1 MVHRQGAY
9 RAAVPSNRSGSR
21 ARCERHVRAGSP
33 LGLAHPSAGSDA
45 HRDGGSW
52 FRAELGRSRRRDSSR
67 GCGLVSARRETLA
80 WRHARQRVGAL
91 RHPGGTR
98 REGRELAG
106 ESQRRTIPTKTP
118 EYEAEV
124 IPYLKRAFVTLAKKL
139 WKCQKRLRERRE
151 SGQRRRRG
159 TLPDNADAGS
169 VSGL

>member
-1 MVHRQGAY
+1 MVHRQGAC
-9 RAAVPSNRSGSR
+9 RAAVQGNSSGSR

-52 FRAELGRSRRRDSSR
+52 LRAERGRSHRRDSSR
-67 GCGLVSARRETLA
+67 GCGLVSARREALA
-80 WRHARQRVGAL
+80 RRHARQRVDAP

-98 REGRELAG
+98 REGRELDG
-106 ESQRRTIPTKTP
+106 EGQRRTIPTKTP
-118 EYEAEV
+118 DDKAEA

-139 WKCQKRLRERRE
+139 WKGQKRLTERRE
-151 SGQRRRRG
+151 SGQRRPRG

>member
-1 MVHRQGAY
+1 MVHRQGAC
-9 RAAVPSNRSGSR
+9 RAAVPGNRSGSR

-67 GCGLVSARRETLA
+67 GCGLVCARREALA
-80 WRHARQRVGAL
+80 RHHARQRVGAP

-98 REGRELAG
+98 RQGRELDG
-106 ESQRRTIPTKTP
+106 EGQRRTIPTKTP

-124 IPYLKRAFVTLAKKL
+124 FRYLKRAFVTLAKKL

-151 SGQRRRRG
+151 SGQRRPRG

>member
-1 MVHRQGAY
+1 MVYRQGAC
-9 RAAVPSNRSGSR
+9 RAAVQGNRSGSR
-21 ARCERHVRAGSP
+21 ARCERSVRAGSP

-98 REGRELAG
+98 RQGRELDG
-106 ESQRRTIPTKTP
+106 EGERRTIPAKTLV
-118 EYEAEV
+118 YKAEAK
-124 IPYLKRAFVTLAKKL
+124 PYLKRVFVTLAKKL
-139 WKCQKRLRERRE
+139 WKGQRKLTERRE
-151 SGQRRRRG
+151 SGQRRPRG

-169 VSGL
+169 V

>member
-1 MVHRQGAY
+1 MVHRPGAG
-9 RAAVPSNRSGSR
+9 RAPVPSNRSGSR

-52 FRAELGRSRRRDSSR
+52 PCAELGRSRRRDSSR
-67 GCGLVSARRETLA
+67 GGDLVSARRETLA
-80 WRHARQRVGAL
+80 RRHARQRVGAP

-98 REGRELAG
+98 RQGRELDG
-106 ESQRRTIPTKTP
+106 EGQRRTIPTKTP

-124 IPYLKRAFVTLAKKL
+124 IPYLKRAIVTLAKKL
-139 WKCQKRLRERRE
+139 WKRQKRLRERKDG
-151 SGQRRRRG
+151 GQRRRRRP
-159 TLPDNADAGS
+159 LPDKADAGS

>member
-1 MVHRQGAY
+1 MVHRQGAC
-9 RAAVPSNRSGSR
+9 RAAVPGNRSGSR

-67 GCGLVSARRETLA
+67 GCGLVCARREALA
-80 WRHARQRVGAL
+80 RRHARQRVGAP

-98 REGRELAG
+98 RQGRELDG
-106 ESQRRTIPTKTP
+106 EGQRRTIPTKTP
-118 EYEAEV
+118 DYKAEA
-124 IPYLKRAFVTLAKKL
+124 IPYLKQAFVTLTKKL
-139 WKCQKRLRERRE
+139 CECQKRLTERRE
-151 SGQRRRRG
+151 SGQRRPRG

-169 VSGL
+169 VSGS

>member
-1 MVHRQGAY
+1 MVHRQGAC

-52 FRAELGRSRRRDSSR
+52 LRAALGRSRRRDSSR
-67 GCGLVSARRETLA
+67 GCGLVSARREALA
-80 WRHARQRVGAL
+80 RCHARQHVGAPC
-91 RHPGGTR
+91 HPGGTR
-98 REGRELAG
+98 RQGRELDG
-106 ESQRRTIPTKTP
+106 EGQRRTIPTKTP
-118 EYEAEV
+118 DYKAGA

-139 WKCQKRLRERRE
+139 WKGQRKLTERRE
-151 SGQRRRRG
+151 SGQRRPRG